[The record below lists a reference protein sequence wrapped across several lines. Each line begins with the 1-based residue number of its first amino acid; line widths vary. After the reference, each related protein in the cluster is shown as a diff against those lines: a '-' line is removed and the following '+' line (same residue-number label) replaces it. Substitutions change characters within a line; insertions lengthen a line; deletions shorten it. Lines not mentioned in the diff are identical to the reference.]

1 VLTIDEVLERV
12 TAIEPIQGKKPRQTV
27 QNALAAAPLTESAG
41 YGRYVYL
48 PTFIVGAS
56 MRIPMDTNTTSPERN
71 LLAVSAEIVALL
83 APRTRMD
90 LYGPN
95 PPALSLDG
103 GPTVAPVFT
112 EFGWRSSLFSLLGLP
127 APF

>member
-1 VLTIDEVLERV
+1 MQQILRGAGVLTIDEVLERV

-56 MRIPMDTNTTSPERN
+56 MRIPMDTLIASR
-71 LLAVSAEIVALL
+71 
-83 APRTRMD
+83 D
-90 LYGPN
+90 
-95 PPALSLDG
+95 
-103 GPTVAPVFT
+103 
-112 EFGWRSSLFSLLGLP
+112 
-127 APF
+127 